1 MAYPEFLRLL
11 YPDDLIIV
19 LQRRL
24 QKILGSK
31 FNPDSLAPALLS
43 VKSLKPHV
51 AVQVLKTWANA
62 WATTHRFHEAR
73 RLPCLFGCHG
83 EPDSLNHYAFCP
95 YIKSVMEQYSPASN
109 DLNLGCML
117 GLNDLSIIGLKR
129 VAAMFYAYHA
139 VSLHPVARML
149 QSSEQSEQIPDTDFQ
164 LFQQTFAGSFEA
176 ALKHA
181 C

>member
-11 YPDDLIIV
+11 YPDDLAIL

-24 QKILGSK
+24 QKIIGPNFS
-31 FNPDSLAPALLS
+31 PDSLAPALLV

-51 AVQVLKTWANA
+51 AVQVLKTWSNA
-62 WATTHRFHEAR
+62 WATSHRFHESR
-73 RLPCLFGCHG
+73 RLPCLFGCHNKP
-83 EPDSLNHYAFCP
+83 ESLNHYAFCP
-95 YIKSVMEQYSPASN
+95 YIKSTVEQHNSVCNELSAEC
-109 DLNLGCML
+109 LL
-117 GLNDLSIIGLKR
+117 GLSDPSIIRLKR

-139 VSLHPVARML
+139 VSLHPMARSL
-149 QSSEQSEQIPDTDFQ
+149 QSIDQGTEIPCTHLQ
-164 LFQQTFAGSFEA
+164 QFQQIFAGSFEA

>member
-1 MAYPEFLRLL
+1 
-11 YPDDLIIV
+11 
-19 LQRRL
+19 
-24 QKILGSK
+24 
-31 FNPDSLAPALLS
+31 
-43 VKSLKPHV
+43 
-51 AVQVLKTWANA
+51 
-62 WATTHRFHEAR
+62 
-73 RLPCLFGCHG
+73 
-83 EPDSLNHYAFCP
+83 
-95 YIKSVMEQYSPASN
+95 MEQYSPASN

-139 VSLHPVARML
+139 VSLHPVARTL
-149 QSSEQSEQIPDTDFQ
+149 QSLEQSEQIPDTDFQ